1 MKLLRHIYS
10 APIRFYRRF
19 ISPLF
24 PAVCRYRPSCSAYA
38 LGAIERFGIIR
49 GTWLGMLRILRCNP
63 FSKGGWDPVPLQFD
77 LLGRHK
83 VPQPDPL
90 SKSQRL
96 ALEYDIHLA
105 NRTKWHGRRCAV
117 QKDIR

>member
-1 MKLLRHIYS
+1 MRLLRYIYS
-10 APIRFYRRF
+10 APIRFYKRF

-24 PAVCRYRPSCSAYA
+24 PAVCRYRPSCSTYA

-49 GTWLGMLRILRCNP
+49 GTWLGALRILRCNP
-63 FSKGGWDPVPLQFD
+63 FSKGGWDPVPMQFD

-90 SKSQRL
+90 SRAQRL

-105 NRTKWHGRRCAV
+105 DRKKWRSRQSV
-117 QKDIR
+117 PE